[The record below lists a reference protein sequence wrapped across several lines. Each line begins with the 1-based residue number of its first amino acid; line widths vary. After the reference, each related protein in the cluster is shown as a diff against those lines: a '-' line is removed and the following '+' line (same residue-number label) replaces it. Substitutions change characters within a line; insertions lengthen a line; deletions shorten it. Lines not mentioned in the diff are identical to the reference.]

1 MHSFRVQ
8 NIKGDLS
15 LSNSP
20 ALIISIII
28 IALLLF
34 LGMCELLYLDITGLG
49 LRKALHEFPAAAKE
63 LGFIQEKDR
72 SSRPFG
78 TYAGIYNGYNF
89 TIDPDSNATVQL
101 HMNPVPG
108 VEEFSTRQ
116 GQTNFD
122 SGDKGFDNF
131 FKTRLVSAEL
141 GQKLRE
147 AVAFLAYTVEFGKRW
162 KGKYNYIRMYK
173 DSIYCSFKYGSGH
186 YIPASVLEKIIP
198 DLVKL
203 ADLLQA
209 AVAEK
214 K

>member
-1 MHSFRVQ
+1 M
-8 NIKGDLS
+8 
-15 LSNSP
+15 SNSP

-34 LGMCELLYLDITGLG
+34 VGFCELLYLDITGLG
-49 LRKALHEFPAAAKE
+49 RRKALREFPAAAKKF
-63 LGFIQEKDR
+63 GFIQKKSR

-78 TYAGIYNGYNF
+78 TYTGTYKGYNF
-89 TIDPDSNATVQL
+89 TIEPDSNATVQL
-101 HMNPVPG
+101 HMDPVPG
-108 VEEFSTRQ
+108 IEEFITRQ

-122 SGDKGFDNF
+122 SGDKGFDNV

-141 GQKLRE
+141 GQTLRE
-147 AVAFLAYTVEFGKRW
+147 AVAFLTYTVQFGKRW
-162 KGKYNYIRMYK
+162 KGKYNYIQIYK

-209 AVAEK
+209 AVIK
-214 K
+214 KK